1 MWKIIIKQNK
11 NKYPFLDKT
20 DFERIRE
27 LAKVKVMEKLKRKFA
42 LRGEYIN
49 VK

>member
-1 MWKIIIKQNK
+1 MTNKQYK

-27 LAKVKVMEKLKRKFA
+27 LAKIRVENKLKRKFA
-42 LRGEYIN
+42 MRGDYIN
-49 VK
+49 VQ

>member
-1 MWKIIIKQNK
+1 MTNEQNK

-27 LAKVKVMEKLKRKFA
+27 LASARVMEKLKRKFA
-42 LRGEYIN
+42 MRGEYIN
-49 VK
+49 V

>member
-1 MWKIIIKQNK
+1 MTKQNI

-27 LAKVKVMEKLKRKFA
+27 LAKAKVMEKLKRKFA
-42 LRGEYIN
+42 MRGDCIN
-49 VK
+49 V